1 MGITMKK
8 YKFFIGAV
16 LLALTI
22 FTAEYLNVY
31 SSKLGLYMV
40 TGLAIGYV
48 MQRSR
53 FGFAGTVRKLYSMGD
68 GTLAK
73 AVLFLLVLSLIGEAA
88 IHYNA
93 SVNGL
98 KIPAMGSVKTINM
111 LTVIGGFLFGIGMMF
126 AGGCASGTL
135 TDLGEGYFRASIVL
149 LFFCLGS
156 VLGVA
161 HLAIFQKTFLGVGTK
176 IYLPAYIGYFAAIT
190 SFILFYILIYFLI
203 KKYESYRQRKNTFT
217 PETWAEHE
225 NPLVENSDSRY
236 KIFSYKT
243 YHHFFVERWS
253 FYRGGVLISCLF
265 LVILTTTGK
274 NWGVSTEFAYW
285 GAWLVEKF
293 GVDIRT
299 IPYFQTAKAVKILD
313 QGFLMHPG
321 SIRNVGIIFGTIIA
335 ALLAGDFVFK
345 PKMNLRDILI
355 FILGGLLMGYGARL
369 GQGCNIGAFYSSLS
383 AMSISG
389 VVFGIALTIGGI
401 VGLKLL
407 NR

>member
-1 MGITMKK
+1 
-8 YKFFIGAV
+8 
-16 LLALTI
+16 
-22 FTAEYLNVY
+22 
-31 SSKLGLYMV
+31 
-40 TGLAIGYV
+40 
-48 MQRSR
+48 
-53 FGFAGTVRKLYSMGD
+53 MGD